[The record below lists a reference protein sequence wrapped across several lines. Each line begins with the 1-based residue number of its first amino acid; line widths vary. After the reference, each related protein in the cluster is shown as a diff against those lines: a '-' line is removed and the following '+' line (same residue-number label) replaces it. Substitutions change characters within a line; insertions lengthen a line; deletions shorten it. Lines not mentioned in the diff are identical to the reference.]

1 MTPLRYGRSL
11 TPRCAA
17 VERALGRAR
26 RSGSRER
33 GFTMIEAVLAVGLFV
48 IVATA
53 LATVLISAINSHG
66 LSRQKTVA
74 QQAAMDQIEEIRR
87 LPYDEVGTVSGNP
100 PGAVPATQ
108 NVTMSG
114 LQLTIVTQITYV
126 NDPTPTSYAT
136 SANYKR
142 VVVTVRRTRDN
153 KQLTREATYVA
164 PPARAPLG
172 GLGNAIINIQVV
184 DYATNE
190 PVVGATVQLGTGP
203 SAPRSDTTDVT
214 GSVTFAALTPNPTS
228 GATAYYD
235 LTASLDDYVTL
246 ADDLSPGAAAH
257 VQVAPGQTLNT
268 ALRVYLPATI
278 NVRLN
283 NSDGSLYTGTG
294 TVTVSSERGSETF
307 TYDGGVLTLD
317 TVDGELVVPGLQY
330 TVSAK
335 TSGGV
340 DAVPITQYV
349 PNNYPTDLTSTF
361 ALALPPLGTLNV
373 HVTQG
378 GSPAAGAVVS
388 VVGGPG
394 SISLAGTAD
403 ANGLVTFEI
412 PAGTGYTVTGTNLG
426 QTGSAEA
433 TVIEDTSSDLDL
445 VLPAPGTI
453 VATVQWGGSPV
464 SGATVTLTGG
474 PNGISL
480 SGTSNASGQVTFTNL
495 VAGSGFTVG
504 ASKSGQSA
512 SQTGV
517 SVSAGGTT
525 NVTVNLP
532 TGTLVATV
540 KWNGANVSG
549 ATVIA
554 DRRPDERERL
564 RNVRRERPG
573 HVHERAGRL
582 RLHGHRDEER
592 RQRGRI
598 GHRERRQHD
607 QRHGQHADGNGR
619 CDGPVGRQQR
629 LGRDRDAGGRPDG
642 YQRLGDLERER
653 PGHVHERAG
662 RHGLHRHGIEER

>member
-1 MTPLRYGRSL
+1 M
-11 TPRCAA
+11 
-17 VERALGRAR
+17 
-26 RSGSRER
+26 
-33 GFTMIEAVLAVGLFV
+33 
-48 IVATA
+48 
-53 LATVLISAINSHG
+53 
-66 LSRQKTVA
+66 
-74 QQAAMDQIEEIRR
+74 
-87 LPYDEVGTVSGNP
+87 
-100 PGAVPATQ
+100 
-108 NVTMSG
+108 
-114 LQLTIVTQITYV
+114 
-126 NDPTPTSYAT
+126 
-136 SANYKR
+136 
-142 VVVTVRRTRDN
+142 
-153 KQLTREATYVA
+153 
-164 PPARAPLG
+164 
-172 GLGNAIINIQVV
+172 
-184 DYATNE
+184 
-190 PVVGATVQLGTGP
+190 
-203 SAPRSDTTDVT
+203 
-214 GSVTFAALTPNPTS
+214 
-228 GATAYYD
+228 
-235 LTASLDDYVTL
+235 TL

-307 TYDGGVLTLD
+307 TYDGGVLTID
-317 TVDGELVVPGLQY
+317 TIDGELVVPGLQY

-412 PAGTGYTVTGTNLG
+412 PAGTGYTVTATNLG

-433 TVIEDTSSDLDL
+433 TVIEDTSSDLNL
-445 VLPAPGTI
+445 ALPAPGTI

-549 ATVIA
+549 ATVTLTGGPMSTNVSGTSDASGQVTFTNVPAGSGYTVTAAKSGASAAVAATVNGGSTTNVTINMPTGTLVA
-554 DRRPDERERL
+554 TVQWAGGNVSGATVTLTGGPMGTNVSATSNGSGQVTFTNVPAGTGYTVTATKSGQSGNVSASVTGGSTTNVTINMPTGTIVATVRWAGSNVSGATVTLTGGPMGTNVSGTSNGSGQVTFTNVPAGTGYTVTATKSGQSGNTSASVTGGSTTNVTVNL
-564 RNVRRERPG
+564 PTANLTVTVRNSLGNPISGATVALTLGPMG
-573 HVHERAGRL
+573 VNLSGTSN
-582 RLHGHRDEER
+582 GS
-592 RQRGRI
+592 
-598 GHRERRQHD
+598 
-607 QRHGQHADGNGR
+607 GQVVFTGV
-619 CDGPVGRQQR
+619 PVGSGYTIKAWNCGTSGSKSRTLTNQSVA
-629 LGRDRDAGGRPDG
+629 AGGSTIIAQFNSATCP
-642 YQRLGDLERER
+642 
-653 PGHVHERAG
+653 P
-662 RHGLHRHGIEER
+662 